1 MFKQNTEND
10 ELRARFTNWL
20 NKLIYRAKLNY
31 LKKQKNNPIMLSL
44 DDIPEENLRSTDIEL
59 LVEASET
66 NSFEF
71 EEEKLAKVFYELPLM
86 KQKILIMLF
95 VEEKTPNAIAKK
107 LNCSV
112 QHVYNQRSLA
122 IKTLRI
128 LLMKG
133 GEKL

>member
-44 DDIPEENLRSTDIEL
+44 DDIPEENLRSTDIES
-59 LVEASET
+59 LVEASDT
-66 NSFEF
+66 NSFEL
-71 EEEKLAKVFYELPLM
+71 EEEKLAKVFSELPLM

>member
-20 NKLIYRAKLNY
+20 NKLIYRARLNY

>member
-20 NKLIYRAKLNY
+20 NKLIYRARLNY

-44 DDIPEENLRSTDIEL
+44 EDIPEENLRSTDIEL

>member
-20 NKLIYRAKLNY
+20 NKLIYRARLNY

-44 DDIPEENLRSTDIEL
+44 EDIPEENLRSTDIEL

-112 QHVYNQRSLA
+112 HHLYHQRSHA

>member
-44 DDIPEENLRSTDIEL
+44 DDIPEENLRSTDMES
-59 LVEASET
+59 LVEASDT

>member
-20 NKLIYRAKLNY
+20 NKLIYRARLNY

-86 KQKILIMLF
+86 KHKILIMLF

>member
-44 DDIPEENLRSTDIEL
+44 DDIPEENLRSTDIES
-59 LVEASET
+59 LVEASDT

>member
-20 NKLIYRAKLNY
+20 NKLIYRARLNY

-44 DDIPEENLRSTDIEL
+44 EDIPEENLRSTDIEI

>member
-20 NKLIYRAKLNY
+20 NKLIYRARLNY

-122 IKTLRI
+122 IKTMRI

>member
-44 DDIPEENLRSTDIEL
+44 DDIPEENLRSTDIES
-59 LVEASET
+59 LVEASDT

-71 EEEKLAKVFYELPLM
+71 EEEKLAKVFSELPLM

-112 QHVYNQRSLA
+112 QHVYNQR
-122 IKTLRI
+122 
-128 LLMKG
+128 
-133 GEKL
+133 

>member
-20 NKLIYRAKLNY
+20 NKLIYRARLNY

-71 EEEKLAKVFYELPLM
+71 EEEKLAEVFYELPLM

>member
-20 NKLIYRAKLNY
+20 NKLIYRARLNY

-95 VEEKTPNAIAKK
+95 VEEKTPNAISKK

>member
-20 NKLIYRAKLNY
+20 NKLIYRARLNY

-44 DDIPEENLRSTDIEL
+44 DDIPEENLWSTDIEL

>member
-1 MFKQNTEND
+1 MKRQKQIH
-10 ELRARFTNWL
+10 L
-20 NKLIYRAKLNY
+20 N
-31 LKKQKNNPIMLSL
+31 LKKK
-44 DDIPEENLRSTDIEL
+44 
-59 LVEASET
+59 
-66 NSFEF
+66 
-71 EEEKLAKVFYELPLM
+71 KLAKVFYELPLM

>member
-44 DDIPEENLRSTDIEL
+44 DDIPEENLRSTDIES
-59 LVEASET
+59 LVEASDT

-71 EEEKLAKVFYELPLM
+71 EEEKLAKVFSELPLM

>member
-20 NKLIYRAKLNY
+20 NKLIYRARLNY

-44 DDIPEENLRSTDIEL
+44 DDIPEENLRSTDIES
-59 LVEASET
+59 LVEASDT

>member
-20 NKLIYRAKLNY
+20 NKLIYRARLNY

-71 EEEKLAKVFYELPLM
+71 EEEKA
-86 KQKILIMLF
+86 
-95 VEEKTPNAIAKK
+95 
-107 LNCSV
+107 C
-112 QHVYNQRSLA
+112 
-122 IKTLRI
+122 
-128 LLMKG
+128 KG
-133 GEKL
+133 FL

>member
-20 NKLIYRAKLNY
+20 NKLIYRARLNY

-71 EEEKLAKVFYELPLM
+71 EEEKLAKVYYELPLM